1 MNDTYCK
8 LLYVTS
14 GLSAFFLLSR
24 YVVAWLVG
32 NSHHLD
38 YLPIGFSAFFGMASI
53 ILWTNFKQRQKRYLC
68 DVLEVF
74 SNRCV
79 AGNQNLL
86 AIVSDNVQEEMLKGI
101 LITYFFM
108 VPYEKKAESAPG

>member
-1 MNDTYCK
+1 MDDSYCK

-38 YLPIGFSAFFGMASI
+38 YLPIGFSAFFGVVSI

-79 AGNQNLL
+79 VGNQNLL
-86 AIVSDNVQEEMLKGI
+86 AVISDKVQEEMLKGI
-101 LITYFFM
+101 LLTYFFM
-108 VPYEKKAESAPG
+108 VPSKKIEESVPG